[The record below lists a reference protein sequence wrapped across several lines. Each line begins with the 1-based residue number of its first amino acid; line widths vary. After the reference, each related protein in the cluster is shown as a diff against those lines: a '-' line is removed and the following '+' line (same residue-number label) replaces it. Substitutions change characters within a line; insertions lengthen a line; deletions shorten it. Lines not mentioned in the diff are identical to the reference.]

1 MALLLRSSTI
11 SHEDVCKKY
20 PRDKT
25 PFYINNAN
33 SRAFEAI
40 EAILGTATN
49 V

>member
-1 MALLLRSSTI
+1 MKMFVKNIRETKHL
-11 SHEDVCKKY
+11 
-20 PRDKT
+20 
-25 PFYINNAN
+25 FYINNAN